1 MSDRSSVKDSR
12 AIINGFAQ
20 TIRPASSILLQIL
33 HSLCLCL
40 PSLEFLLAL
49 STKESRRRVVFRLNV
64 FVICLV
70 LTMGVLVNVGN
81 GSTII
86 G

>member
-20 TIRPASSILLQIL
+20 TIRPAFVNTVANTAFSV
-33 HSLCLCL
+33 SLFTL
-40 PSLEFLLAL
+40 FGVLLAL